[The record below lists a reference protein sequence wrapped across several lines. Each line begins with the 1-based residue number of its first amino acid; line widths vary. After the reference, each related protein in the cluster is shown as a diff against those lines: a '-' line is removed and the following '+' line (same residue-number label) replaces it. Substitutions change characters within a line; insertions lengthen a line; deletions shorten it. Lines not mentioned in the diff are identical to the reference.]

1 MNVLSEFALS
11 EFALREFAMSE
22 FEMSNF
28 AMSEIVVSEFALSEC
43 AMERRKSQVGRPTRP
58 LLNALLPSNMISS
71 SLHYDRD
78 DRGVSG

>member
-1 MNVLSEFALS
+1 MSEFAPS
-11 EFALREFAMSE
+11 EFAVSE
-22 FEMSNF
+22 STL
-28 AMSEIVVSEFALSEC
+28 SEFALSEC

-58 LLNALLPSNMISS
+58 LLNALLPSNMISR